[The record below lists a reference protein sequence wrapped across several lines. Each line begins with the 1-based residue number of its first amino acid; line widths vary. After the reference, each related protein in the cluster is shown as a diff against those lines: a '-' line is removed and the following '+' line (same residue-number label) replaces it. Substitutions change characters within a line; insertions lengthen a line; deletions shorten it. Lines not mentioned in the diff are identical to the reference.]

1 MYHIRWKNPSQYKG
15 WLRFLFFPTDENED
29 QAYAKF
35 MRAHK
40 CYDLIPTSAK
50 LVIFDTKLNVSIS
63 EVCKKRGAPRTLSN
77 SNEYDQ
83 EMRQSKT
90 VDQHTAP

>member
-1 MYHIRWKNPSQYKG
+1 MLVGNYNLWLLNIYNEPSQAYMYHIRWKNPSEYKG

-63 EVCKKRGAPRTLSN
+63 EVG
-77 SNEYDQ
+77 
-83 EMRQSKT
+83 
-90 VDQHTAP
+90 